1 MRDRVS
7 GVGWI
12 RSVYVAL
19 GLVGAAS
26 TTAQEQVI
34 FSDPKSKASPAAESQ
49 SKVKRSQG
57 WENPFSNLRPGNSLQ
72 GITAPPFAPPSS
84 LAPSRSPLTPRERD
98 LLMERR
104 DWILRAPGS
113 EADSE
118 LDVNRAFGVREHGV
132 EGNASES
139 TAPKGD
145 LLRYYER
152 LESSDTPPGAPQP
165 GADPLRNSAGP
176 LSLTST
182 PGRDGY
188 RPPGER
194 SLEPRVS
201 APAFLANPNTGSRE
215 PGQEANSGI
224 RAWVDNPF
232 QRDRSSGRES
242 SSATSDRSV
251 LSSLAP
257 LTAPGVAPA
266 ASPETELTGV
276 ARLLGANPIVSPVS
290 ELSISSSLDPV
301 TAYPDPTRE
310 ALNPV
315 MASPTRNLSGPL
327 LPQDLLAA
335 ESLERRPNLAPSATA
350 RGPLENPFQSM
361 SGAIKGSDST
371 VGGKRKLHSIKAQIE
386 LPGRSF

>member
-1 MRDRVS
+1 
-7 GVGWI
+7 VGWI

-19 GLVGAAS
+19 GLAGVAS

-34 FSDPKSKASPAAESQ
+34 FSDPKTKATAPAESQ

-57 WENPFSNLRPGNSLQ
+57 WENPFSNFKPGSSLQ

-98 LLMERR
+98 LLLERR
-104 DWILRAPGS
+104 DWILRSPGS
-113 EADSE
+113 NSDTE
-118 LDVNRAFGVREHGV
+118 LDVNRAFGVREHSV
-132 EGNASES
+132 EGGATEN

-152 LESSDTPPGAPQP
+152 LEASDTAGAANPA
-165 GADPLRNSAGP
+165 ADSLRNPAAP
-176 LSLTST
+176 LGLTST
-182 PGRDGY
+182 PGNGGY
-188 RPPGER
+188 RSPGEW

-201 APAFLANPNTGSRE
+201 EPGFLANPNPNPAETGE
-215 PGQEANSGI
+215 EANSGI
-224 RAWVDNPF
+224 RAWRDNPF

-242 SSATSDRSV
+242 SFPAGDRSV
-251 LSSLAP
+251 LSSLTP
-257 LTAPGVAPA
+257 LTAPGVSPA
-266 ASPETELTGV
+266 GQPNAELTGV
-276 ARLLGANPIVSPVS
+276 ARLLGVNPIVSPVS
-290 ELSISSSLDPV
+290 ELSITSLDPV

-315 MASPTRNLSGPL
+315 VVSPTRNLSGPL
-327 LPQDLLAA
+327 VPQDLLAA
-335 ESLERRPNLAPSATA
+335 ESLGRRPNLAPSAAA

-361 SGAIKGSDST
+361 SGAIKGSET
-371 VGGKRKLHSIKAQIE
+371 GVGSKRKLHSIKAQLD

>member
-19 GLVGAAS
+19 GLAGVAS

-34 FSDPKSKASPAAESQ
+34 FSDPKSKTSAPAESQ
-49 SKVKRSQG
+49 SKVKRSMG
-57 WENPFSNLRPGNSLQ
+57 WENPFNNFKPGNSLQ
-72 GITAPPFAPPSS
+72 GITAPPFAPPDS
-84 LAPSRSPLTPRERD
+84 LTPSRSPLTPRERD
-98 LLMERR
+98 LFLERR

-118 LDVNRAFGVREHGV
+118 QDVNRAFGVREHGV

-176 LSLTST
+176 LGFNST

-201 APAFLANPNTGSRE
+201 APAFLADPQADSRE

-232 QRDRSSGRES
+232 QRDRSSGREP
-242 SSATSDRSV
+242 SSATSERSV
-251 LSSLAP
+251 LSSLTP
-257 LTAPGVAPA
+257 LTAPGIAPA

-290 ELSISSSLDPV
+290 ELSITSLDPV

-315 MASPTRNLSGPL
+315 VVSPTRNLSGSL
-327 LPQDLLAA
+327 VPQDLLAA

-350 RGPLENPFQSM
+350 RGPLENPFRSM
-361 SGAIKGSDST
+361 SGAIGGSEST

>member
-7 GVGWI
+7 AVGWI

-19 GLVGAAS
+19 GLAGVVS

-34 FSDPKSKASPAAESQ
+34 FSDPKSKASPPAESQ

-57 WENPFSNLRPGNSLQ
+57 WENPFSNLKPGNSLQ

-84 LAPSRSPLTPRERD
+84 LAPSRSPLTPRERE

-104 DWILRAPGS
+104 DWILRSPGS
-113 EADSE
+113 GADTE
-118 LDVNRAFGVREHGV
+118 LDVNRAFGVREHSV
-132 EGNASES
+132 EGNTSES

-152 LESSDTPPGAPQP
+152 LESSDTPGAPQP
-165 GADPLRNSAGP
+165 GTDPLRNPAGP
-176 LSLTST
+176 LGLGSA

-201 APAFLANPNTGSRE
+201 APAFLAGPNPGARE

-232 QRDRSSGRES
+232 QRDRPSGREAS
-242 SSATSDRSV
+242 SPDRRTVRAQFLDSPH
-251 LSSLAP
+251 S
-257 LTAPGVAPA
+257 PGVAPGP
-266 ASPETELTGV
+266 SPETELTGV

-290 ELSISSSLDPV
+290 ELSITSLDPV

-315 MASPTRNLSGPL
+315 VVSPGRNLSGPL
-327 LPQDLLAA
+327 VPQDLLAA
-335 ESLERRPNLAPSATA
+335 ESLERRPNLAPSAAA

-361 SGAIKGSDST
+361 SGAIGGSEST
-371 VGGKRKLHSIKAQIE
+371 VGGKRKLHSIKAQLE